1 MGDNGRKEAASS
13 NREAKPPSGS
23 GVRFLGLRAQSP
35 SRSRNPRQQQA
46 MQENQRRPLRRLA
59 AGWPYFALSSL
70 SLYFRVKKSRPTSGL
85 LLSFLLPLAPRRA
98 HCRALGLRRP
108 PIRKVPVHVL
118 EDLELAGRP
127 LTGTALLV
135 APPTLK
141 CVLSDE

>member
-1 MGDNGRKEAASS
+1 MGKNGREMK
-13 NREAKPPSGS
+13 REAKPPSEFR
-23 GVRFLGLRAQSP
+23 VRFLGLRAQSP

-59 AGWPYFALSSL
+59 AGWPHFALSSL
-70 SLYFRVKKSRPTSGL
+70 SLYFRVKKPSHFGPTS
-85 LLSFLLPLAPRRA
+85 LLSSSPCPPRRA

-108 PIRKVPVHVL
+108 PIRKVPVHVP